1 MRFKLRVIRA
11 LPFVQIRVPG
21 KWHTHTRFLSLIFRM
36 QSHDHQSH
44 EHHPAPH
51 PSVFR
56 LATQATLHCLLGC
69 GLGEVVGMIISA
81 VLHLGNGASIVISL
95 VMGFVGGLALGI
107 VPLKKAGYPMG
118 KAVRTVLIG
127 EGLSIAVMETF
138 EVLTAIAIP
147 GVMAAHLDEPIF
159 WLGMLAGLVVGFIAA
174 WPVNYVLIKR
184 GARHHH

>member
-1 MRFKLRVIRA
+1 MH
-11 LPFVQIRVPG
+11 PHSHHSPEHPP
-21 KWHTHTRFLSLIFRM
+21 HTHPSL
-36 QSHDHQSH
+36 
-44 EHHPAPH
+44 
-51 PSVFR
+51 FR

-69 GLGEVVGMIISA
+69 GLGEVVGMIIST

-107 VPLKKAGYPMG
+107 VPLKKAGYPMV

-138 EVLTAIAIP
+138 EVLTAMAIP

-159 WLGMLAGLVVGFIAA
+159 WLGMIAGLAVGFLAA
-174 WPVNYVLIKR
+174 WPVNYVLIRR
-184 GARHHH
+184 GGGHRH